1 MKKYLIEKVLEFKGE
16 NQFHYGNDETTAKL
30 FSKSVKFFNDYG
42 VTVIENDNSN
52 ERPPFAIIKVTTNAD
67 NDFVACEGLNIIRT
81 SVGGLIHLYKSLNSI
96 DGMFMIRAWA
106 NAIVAHSADIVIIN
120 NHISAK
126 YETNPNVRIVIIN
139 NHISVK
145 DETNPNVRKALD
157 FDILSYFNELCRQNN
172 IDVPMNTIK
181 QILIVFRIL
190 GGYDGFR
197 SIFNDIINESLYMI
211 DNNCDELHYGIS
223 ECLSCKYC
231 SWDDDWNRVCSKYIY
246 SIQSDLTAA
255 EIPDNYPDA
264 KVINGYL
271 MSHYTPFG
279 MTNCDGYQSRY
290 KPQCH
295 VEKSINNNSNNK
307 MPQHVAVDADCC
319 NMFERSFN
327 IDVK

>member
-52 ERPPFAIIKVTTNAD
+52 ERPPFAIIKVTTNAG

-81 SVGGLIHLYKSLNSI
+81 SVGGLIHLYKSLNNI

-106 NAIVAHSADIVIIN
+106 NAIVAHAADIVVIN

-126 YETNPNVRIVIIN
+126 Y
-139 NHISVK
+139 
-145 DETNPNVRKALD
+145 ETNPNVRKALD

-172 IDVPMNTIK
+172 IDAPMNTIK

-197 SIFNDIINESLYMI
+197 SIFNDIISESLCMI
-211 DNNCDELHYGIS
+211 DNDYDELYYGIS

-231 SWDDDWNRVCSKYIY
+231 SWDDDWNRMCSKYIY

-295 VEKSINNNSNNK
+295 VKKSINNNNNNK
-307 MPQHVAVDADCC
+307 MPQHVAADADCC